1 MKVQVN
7 NLKRYFG
14 AVKAVDDVTF
24 SFGSGDI
31 FGFVGPNG
39 AGKTTTMRIMATL
52 DEPTIGD
59 VLLDDVSVVQ
69 NPEAVRRLIGFVPDS
84 IPEYNDITVHEYL
97 DFYARAYGL
106 KGDKRR
112 EVVEG
117 IEDFTNVAGIREK
130 LIRNL
135 SKGMKQRVCLGRAL
149 VHDPQVLI
157 LDEPAAGLD
166 PRARVELREL
176 LFLLAKRGKAIFIS
190 SHILTEL
197 TEICNGVVI
206 IERGKVLETGTIAD
220 VTHRSKDVHRI
231 LIRLIGDPTL
241 HADMIHELPG
251 ITAIVPVEGGF
262 QVDVDGNETVVSALL
277 AELVRRGCPVIEFK
291 MQHSNLEDVFMRVTK
306 GEVA

>member
-24 SFGSGDI
+24 SFSSGDI

-52 DEPTIGD
+52 DEPTVGD
-59 VLLDDVSVVQ
+59 VLIDEVSVVQ

-112 EVVEG
+112 GVVEG
-117 IEDFTNVAGIREK
+117 IEEFTNVTGIREK

-206 IERGKVLETGTIAD
+206 IERGKVLETGTIAE
-220 VTHRSKDVHRI
+220 VTHRSKDVHRVV
-231 LIRLIGDPTL
+231 IRLNADPTPF
-241 HADMIHELPG
+241 AEKMHELPG
-251 ITAIVPVEGGF
+251 ITAVVPIEGGF
-262 QVDVDGNETVVSALL
+262 QVDIDGNESVVAALL
-277 AELVRRGCPVIEFK
+277 AELIHRGFPVIEFK